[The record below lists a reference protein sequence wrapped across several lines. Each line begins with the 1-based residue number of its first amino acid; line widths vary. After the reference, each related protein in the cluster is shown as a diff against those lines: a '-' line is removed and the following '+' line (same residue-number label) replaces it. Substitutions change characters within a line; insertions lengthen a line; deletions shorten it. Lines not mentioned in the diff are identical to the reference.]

1 MEVLVIKIKNNTD
14 EIQEIDVL
22 NKITFGT
29 EVETEVK
36 EMNLLFDGFKIICNT
51 GSKVDSCFHNKS
63 INVNGVDV
71 YVPEWFGIS
80 QLTND
85 YANIKFIVDSID
97 SIVFKLNPRKKVD
110 LYIPLS
116 KCKFKLYDSNKLKK
130 QKQHE

>member
-1 MEVLVIKIKNNTD
+1 MEVLIVKIKNNTD
-14 EIQEIDVL
+14 DIQDIDVL

-51 GSKVDSCFHNKS
+51 GSKVDSCFYNKS
-63 INVNGVDV
+63 INVNGVDI
-71 YVPEWFGIS
+71 YIPEWFSIS

-85 YANIKFIVDSID
+85 YANIKMIVDCFQ
-97 SIVFKLNPRKKVD
+97 SIVFRLNPRKKID
-110 LYIPLS
+110 LYIPLM
-116 KCKFKLYDSNKLKK
+116 KCKFKLYDSNKIK